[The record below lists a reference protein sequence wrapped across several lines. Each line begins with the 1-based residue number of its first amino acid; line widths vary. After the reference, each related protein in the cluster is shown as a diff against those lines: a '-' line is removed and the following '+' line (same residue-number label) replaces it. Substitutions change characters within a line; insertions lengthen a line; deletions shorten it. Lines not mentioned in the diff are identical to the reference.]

1 MSGEE
6 SRIVTRYI
14 GYDTVLHL
22 FSELRRRT
30 STKKYLLFYSK
41 KNLELKMISILEG
54 ISMHIGIKSQYER
67 YYKEGKAYPARR
79 EGSIYFSST
88 YETDRDC
95 VAHLRPKP
103 YDFTNKTLRF
113 ARHKS
118 LEHVR
123 CTCSN
128 GKRTCPNCSG
138 SGRVTCYDCGG
149 SGKCTRCR
157 GTGLVTC
164 PKCGGSGKITC
175 RKCWGSGK
183 IRVTEQI
190 RVTCPECGGRGYIGN
205 EVCYTCG
212 GTGFIIKTVEKYV
225 TCPVC
230 GGSGLE
236 TCPECGGSGKV
247 TCPKCGG
254 SGICPTCHG
263 SGTLTCPT
271 CHGYGKVT
279 CPVCEGDGSLILFTV
294 DVFRQYSTYD
304 SRNIIPSEFSYYR
317 KTIEDAMSD
326 ERYSVSIGSLDLD
339 RIIDA
344 VGIYNEIIKE
354 TYDRVVSEYGMLKDI
369 VYSRVQ
375 GYRPIDDNY
384 LKEKAFQK
392 ANRIIEENWRSTPS
406 DNYFSKFK
414 LKLSED
420 ERTYASDTI
429 YNDLLF
435 RLDRFYVYPLSAV
448 VFEINRK
455 RRSIL
460 AVGTKESA
468 FKTEVLLDKS
478 PLKIAL
484 FILIILSALFL
495 SVSLF
500 GYDLFIVRALQFDLT
515 LSILSGIIFSIA
527 FPLYSYIIIRDKKA
541 IDEHVLI
548 IGVND
553 LKNLFILSLIS
564 NLISINRIGEV
575 MDLIY
580 SDMTRYLLTRRIDL
594 GNSVACTIKLNKGY
608 VRLIS
613 VSSSTLADH
622 NQDLIYLMKTSK
634 AVIIVIDNDVD
645 YNAQVD
651 LFNRVLSD
659 ISHGRIIIIS
669 RERIRGIRGS
679 VVKIDIERL
688 VSRYLSGEEISG
700 ISRELDEVLNAVVR

>member
-1 MSGEE
+1 MSGKE

-22 FSELRRRT
+22 FSELKKRT
-30 STKKYLLFYSK
+30 STKGYLLFYSR
-41 KNLELKMISILEG
+41 KNLELRMLSILEG
-54 ISMHIGIKSQYER
+54 ISMHVGIKSQYER

-79 EGSIYFSST
+79 EGSIHFSSA

-103 YDFTNKTLRF
+103 YNFTNTTLRF
-113 ARHKS
+113 ARRKS

-123 CTCSN
+123 CTCNN
-128 GKRTCPNCSG
+128 GKRTCPNCLG

-149 SGKCTRCR
+149 SGKCTRCS

-164 PKCGGSGKITC
+164 PRCGGSGEITC

-190 RVTCPECGGRGYIGN
+190 RVTCPRCGGSGYIGD

-212 GTGFIIKTVEKYV
+212 GRGFIIKTVEKYV

-230 GGSGLE
+230 GGSVLE

-271 CHGYGKVT
+271 CHGSGRVT
-279 CPVCEGDGSLILFTV
+279 CPICEGDGSLILFTV
-294 DVFRQYSTYD
+294 DVFEQYTTYD
-304 SRNIIPSEFSYYR
+304 SRNIIPSEFSYYMR
-317 KTIEDAMSD
+317 TIEDVMSD
-326 ERYSVSIGSLDLD
+326 ERYSVSVSRLDLD
-339 RIIDA
+339 SITNA

-354 TYDRVVSEYGMLKDI
+354 TYDRAVAEYGMLKNI

-375 GYRPIDDNY
+375 GYRPVDDDY

-414 LKLSED
+414 LKLSES
-420 ERTYASDTI
+420 ERTYTSDTI

-435 RLDRFYVYPLSAV
+435 RLDRFYIYPLSAV
-448 VFEINRK
+448 VFEINGK

-468 FKTEVLLDKS
+468 FKTEVQLDKS
-478 PLKIAL
+478 PTKIAL
-484 FILIILSALFL
+484 FILIILSAILL
-495 SVSLF
+495 SISLY
-500 GYDLFIVRALQFDLT
+500 GYDFLIMRALQFDLT
-515 LSILSGIIFSIA
+515 LSILSGIILLVS
-527 FPLYSYIIIRDKKA
+527 FPLYAYIIINDRKA
-541 IDEHVLI
+541 MDEYVLI

-580 SDMTRYLLTRRIDL
+580 SDMTKYLLKRKIDL
-594 GNSVACTIKLNKGY
+594 GNSVACTIRLDRGY
-608 VRLIS
+608 IRLIS
-613 VSSSTLADH
+613 ISSSTLADE
-622 NQDLIYLMKTSK
+622 NSDLFYLAKIAK
-634 AVIIVIDNDVD
+634 AIIVVIDDDID
-645 YNAQVD
+645 YSAQINI
-651 LFNRVLSD
+651 LNRILSSIEHGKVIV
-659 ISHGRIIIIS
+659 ISKEII
-669 RERIRGIRGS
+669 EGIRGNI
-679 VVKIDIERL
+679 VKIDVERL
-688 VSRYLSGEEISG
+688 VSKYLSGEDIREISG
-700 ISRELDEVLNAVVR
+700 KLAEVLNVVVR